1 MFQGRSALTLD
12 GKGRL
17 SIPVKVR
24 ELLTEPERAGERV
37 QITITR
43 HSDKCL
49 LLFPQ
54 DVWVGKKALVEKLP
68 EDMRWFRRLFVGS
81 AATVELD
88 GANRVL
94 VAPELREAA
103 GLTRDVVLIGMGDQ
117 LELWDAQTLKWT
129 EDRDLTQS
137 QGKTLP
143 MGFSL

>member
-24 ELLTEPERAGERV
+24 ELLTDPERSGERISV
-37 QITITR
+37 TITR

-54 DVWVGKKALVEKLP
+54 EVWVGKKAQVEKLP
-68 EDMRWFRRLFVGS
+68 EEMRWFRRLIVGS
-81 AATVELD
+81 ATTVELD
-88 GANRVL
+88 GASRVL

-103 GLTRDVVLIGMGDQ
+103 GLVRDVVLVGMGDQ
-117 LELWDAQTLKWT
+117 LEIWDASTLKWT
-129 EDRDLTQS
+129 EERDLVES
-137 QGKTLP
+137 RGKALP
-143 MGFSL
+143 AGFSI